1 MILGNASSLQPN
13 QYQEKL
19 TGKHG
24 SPAEAYL
31 KLISNWISLKA
42 FTGIFE
48 QPENFNRSFHTIE
61 IQIFPLT
68 TQCCQ
73 WLGTIEGILLC
84 KTPRES
90 SFFMW
95 GTCSTG
101 KI

>member
-42 FTGIFE
+42 FTGILNSQRISTDPSIRFWVAMRRK
-48 QPENFNRSFHTIE
+48 NKTS
-61 IQIFPLT
+61 
-68 TQCCQ
+68 TQ
-73 WLGTIEGILLC
+73 
-84 KTPRES
+84 KY
-90 SFFMW
+90 
-95 GTCSTG
+95 
-101 KI
+101 